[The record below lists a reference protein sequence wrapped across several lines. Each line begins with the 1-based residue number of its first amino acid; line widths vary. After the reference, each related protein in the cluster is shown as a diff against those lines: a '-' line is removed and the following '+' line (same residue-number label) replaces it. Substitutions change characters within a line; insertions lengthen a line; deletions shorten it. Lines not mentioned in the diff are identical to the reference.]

1 MNENINVINGFI
13 SLLLFG
19 YFSGIIIQTGLK
31 MHPERL
37 LNIFEK
43 SIFALYFSWLVVFLS
58 FFGGINDITPLL
70 LAVVLILHL
79 KNGSAHVR
87 EEMAIFVRLLF
98 VGIITAYILDINGN
112 DLIFKIYDPIVSWNE
127 WAIQLS
133 ENNYRPY
140 SAGYPVFFPGLWSLI
155 YKAQGSSEFWIIS
168 KASLMIPFII
178 SMVLAFLIRKEN
190 KSIGNVLIGFI
201 FLVAINNPRMAFSG
215 YMDAPI
221 FFGVFCILV
230 IILYI
235 CLIAKK
241 EGVSLGRHLTTLSFT
256 VGVVS
261 IIKQPGYL
269 FLALF
274 IGLVA
279 ILAYNKKIKITH
291 ALTLAV
297 ISMIP
302 IVMFILMFNISSLSG
317 GGIFGN
323 LDTLTKLSVNH
334 SIDIVDRV
342 FKFNDVVDHNIPLIA
357 LVFSI
362 VSLFVTKGLIRV
374 FNISALLL
382 FFIGLLMTVYCCSY
396 SSRNFYWLL
405 APLIVSSS
413 TAFSH
418 QIIGDVWK
426 KYITPTVNKLA
437 SNKVINLQ
445 LMIRAC
451 VDYLLFL
458 ENFLR
463 TRKLFSSIVFF
474 VIIMVSYISFALL
487 PEALIASNL
496 KQRDVYPGK
505 YIVDQHLDNYYD
517 NIILSYDR
525 SIKYAP
531 SVFNF
536 GTPAEQDRSIKDT
549 GGKFLV
555 NMSNASGN
563 FSSCIDRKDVGD
575 EKIVG
580 RLRELDGYT
589 LTQCAETV
597 GIFGYS
603 GLLQDKKFTSELTEQ
618 DVVYNKNGYTLILL
632 KEK

>member
-43 SIFALYFSWLVVFLS
+43 SIFALYFSWLVVFVS
-58 FFGGINDITPLL
+58 FFGGLNDITPLL

-79 KNGSAHVR
+79 KNGSEYVR

-112 DLIFKIYDPIVSWNE
+112 DLIFKIYDPMVSLNE
-127 WAIQLS
+127 WALQLY
-133 ENNYRPY
+133 ENNYRPFE
-140 SAGYPVFFPGLWSLI
+140 AGYPVFFPGLWSLI
-155 YKAQGSSEFWIIS
+155 YKAQGSPEFWIIS
-168 KASLMIPFII
+168 KISLIIPLII
-178 SMVLAFLIRKEN
+178 SMVLAFLIRKKN
-190 KSIGNVLIGFI
+190 KNIGHVLIGFI
-201 FLVAINNPRMAFSG
+201 ILIAIDNPRIAFAG

-221 FFGVFCILV
+221 FFGVFCILA

-235 CLIAKK
+235 CLIGKK
-241 EGVSLGRHLTTLSFT
+241 EGASLDRHLTTLSFT

-291 ALTLAV
+291 ALTLSV
-297 ISMIP
+297 ISITP
-302 IVMFILMFNISSLSG
+302 IVMFFLMFHVSGNIG
-317 GGIFGN
+317 NIFGN
-323 LDTLTKLSVNH
+323 LDILTKLSVNH

-342 FKFNDVVDHNIPLIA
+342 FKFNDVVKYNIPLIA

-362 VSLFVTKGLIRV
+362 ISLFVTKGLIRV

-418 QIIGDVWK
+418 QIIGDTWK
-426 KYITPTVNKLA
+426 TYITPKLNALA

-445 LMIRAC
+445 LMISAC
-451 VDYLLFL
+451 VDYLLSL

-487 PEALIASNL
+487 PEALIESNL

-575 EKIVG
+575 EIIVG

-597 GIFGYS
+597 AIFGYS
-603 GLLQDKKFTSELTEQ
+603 GLLKGKKFTSELTEQ